1 MAILAKE
8 CPLCGGKMMPPRC
21 ASYLTTVDDPGLP
34 IMERHMKVL
43 IYTCET
49 CRYVAM
55 FAPPSPLEEFEKRQA
70 EEQAITDPVERF
82 ITCRRRRRRPSS
94 CCTADGMGN
103 RTQKV
108 TVKAIRRR
116 RMRRKIIALLPR
128 CSASLNL
135 KRS

>member
-1 MAILAKE
+1 
-8 CPLCGGKMMPPRC
+8 MPPRC

-82 ITCRRRRRRPSS
+82 IYNFREYSDEKL
-94 CCTADGMGN
+94 AAGH
-103 RTQKV
+103 
-108 TVKAIRRR
+108 
-116 RMRRKIIALLPR
+116 RRKGIRAGGEEGGQAAAVPPTVWGIEH
-128 CSASLNL
+128 
-135 KRS
+135 KK

>member
-1 MAILAKE
+1 MTILAKE

-70 EEQAITDPVERF
+70 EEQAIADPVERF
-82 ITCRRRRRRPSS
+82 IYNFREYSDEKLQQVIDGRGYVPEAKKAAKQLLYRRRY
-94 CCTADGMGN
+94 GE
-103 RTQKV
+103 
-108 TVKAIRRR
+108 
-116 RMRRKIIALLPR
+116 
-128 CSASLNL
+128 
-135 KRS
+135 

>member
-70 EEQAITDPVERF
+70 EEQQMGQSDRNAVHHSRLGHG
-82 ITCRRRRRRPSS
+82 RR
-94 CCTADGMGN
+94 TAQAGHLSD
-103 RTQKV
+103 RQ
-108 TVKAIRRR
+108 I
-116 RMRRKIIALLPR
+116 L
-128 CSASLNL
+128 
-135 KRS
+135 

>member
-49 CRYVAM
+49 CRYVAIYN
-55 FAPPSPLEEFEKRQA
+55 FREYSDEKLQQVIDGRGYVPEAKKAAKQLLY
-70 EEQAITDPVERF
+70 
-82 ITCRRRRRRPSS
+82 RRRY
-94 CCTADGMGN
+94 GE
-103 RTQKV
+103 
-108 TVKAIRRR
+108 
-116 RMRRKIIALLPR
+116 
-128 CSASLNL
+128 
-135 KRS
+135 

>member
-55 FAPPSPLEEFEKRQA
+55 FAPPSPLEEA
-70 EEQAITDPVERF
+70 DSGGNASHAH
-82 ITCRRRRRRPSS
+82 CHHRP
-94 CCTADGMGN
+94 GGE
-103 RTQKV
+103 V
-108 TVKAIRRR
+108 HI
-116 RMRRKIIALLPR
+116 
-128 CSASLNL
+128 
-135 KRS
+135 